1 MNYKL
6 LSIHWY
12 DDASEELLTFNGLR
26 HFSYSES
33 SLFSKLYA
41 SIEIDNILTA
51 VTVKYLDRFCYLPV
65 KYSYI

>member
-41 SIEIDNILTA
+41 SIEIGRQ
-51 VTVKYLDRFCYLPV
+51 YLYRR
-65 KYSYI
+65 YSKISWSLLLFTR